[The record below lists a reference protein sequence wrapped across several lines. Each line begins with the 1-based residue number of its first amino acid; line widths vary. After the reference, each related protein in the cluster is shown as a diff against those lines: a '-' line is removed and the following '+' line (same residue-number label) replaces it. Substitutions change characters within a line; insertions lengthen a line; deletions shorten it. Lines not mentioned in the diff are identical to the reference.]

1 MEKHAR
7 VAVIG
12 AGQAGL
18 SAAHHLIR
26 RGLNR
31 DRLVVLDAY
40 PGPGGAWRHRWPS
53 LTLSTVNGVH
63 DLPGMPFTEVL
74 DAGQDPSSVPAAE
87 AVPRYYSAY
96 EEREGIAVR
105 RPVRVHCVSGGGVSD
120 GADERFRIEAIGPDG
135 VMEACVDGLVN
146 ATGSWERPFIPH
158 YPGAELFRGR
168 QMHTRDYRGPDELA
182 GKRVVVVGG
191 GISAVD
197 ILAEVSQTA
206 DTLWVTRTPPRFS
219 DEPFTAEVGRRAVA
233 RVEDRVR
240 RGLPPG
246 SVVSVTG
253 IPWNPRYRDAQRR
266 GALQRRPMFTSIT
279 EHGVRWADPACDEH
293 ADVIVWATGFRSALD
308 HLAPLRLRGPGGGI
322 TMTGRLATRVAGRPR
337 LHLIGYGPS
346 ASTIGANRAGRAVA
360 AELLE
365 ALTIPVSDGPG
376 SDE

>member
-1 MEKHAR
+1 MHAR

-18 SAAHHLIR
+18 SAAHHLLR
-26 RGLNR
+26 RGLGR
-31 DRLVVLDAY
+31 DALVVCDAN
-40 PGPGGAWRHRWPS
+40 PGPGGAWRHRWPT

-63 DLPGMPFTEVL
+63 DLPGMPFAEVL
-74 DAGQDPSSVPAAE
+74 GAGQDPLSVPAAE

-105 RPVRVHCVSGGGVSD
+105 RPVRAHCVSDGGGGVG
-120 GADERFRIEAIGPDG
+120 GAFRVEATGPDG
-135 VMEACVDGLVN
+135 PLVIHAAGLVN

-158 YPGAELFRGR
+158 YPGAERFRGR
-168 QMHTRDYRGPDELA
+168 QMHTKDYRGPEELA
-182 GKRVVVVGG
+182 GRRVVVVGG

-197 ILAEVSQTA
+197 ILTEVSAVA

-219 DEPFTAEVGRRAVA
+219 DEPFTPEVGRRAVA

-253 IPWNPRYRDAQRR
+253 IPWNPRYREAEER
-266 GALQRRPMFTSIT
+266 GALARRPMFTSIT
-279 EHGVRWADPACDEH
+279 EDGVRWGGQQEEQR
-293 ADVIVWATGFRSALD
+293 ADVIVWATGFRSSLD

-322 TMTGRLATRVAGRPR
+322 TMTGRLATQVQGRPR
-337 LHLIGYGPS
+337 LHLVGYGPS

-360 AELLE
+360 AELLD
-365 ALTIPVSDGPG
+365 ALSVDTGGRG
-376 SDE
+376 SGE

>member
-1 MEKHAR
+1 MEIHAR

-18 SAAHHLIR
+18 SAAHHLLR
-26 RGLNR
+26 RGLDR
-31 DRLVVLDAY
+31 DGLVVLDAY
-40 PGPGGAWRHRWPS
+40 PGPGGAWRHRWPT

-63 DLPGMPFTEVL
+63 DLPGMPFAESL
-74 DAGQDPSSVPAAE
+74 AAGQDPSSVPAAE

-96 EEREGIAVR
+96 ERREGIAVR
-105 RPVRVHCVSGGGVSD
+105 RPVRVHCVSEGGAGD
-120 GADERFRIEAIGPDG
+120 TAPGAAGRFRVEATGPDG
-135 VMEACVDGLVN
+135 PLVVRADGLVN

-168 QMHTRDYRGPDELA
+168 QMHTKDYRGPDELA

-197 ILAEVSQTA
+197 ILAEVSQRA

-219 DEPFTAEVGRRAVA
+219 DEPFTPEVGRRAVA

-266 GALQRRPMFTSIT
+266 GALERRPMFTAIT
-279 EHGVRWADPACDEH
+279 EDGVRWADPAGEEQ
-293 ADVIVWATGFRSALD
+293 ADIIVWATGFRSALD

-322 TMTGRLATRVAGRPR
+322 TMTGRLATQVAGRPR

-360 AELLE
+360 AELLD
-365 ALTIPVSDGPG
+365 ALSAPH